1 MAGGPYRRDNMHN
14 QQAIGIDLGGTRV
27 KGVVVDTTGQI
38 LHQQYTNIE
47 NNNWKQAIETTVAK
61 LRVFVTGSPLIGIS
75 APGIP
80 SAQNNCIQFMPG
92 RLQGLEGMIWS
103 DVFGTPTWVANDAI
117 AAMAAEAKFG
127 TATGV
132 QHAIMLTLGTG
143 VGGAILI
150 DGKIYTGAFQ
160 KGGHLGHISLDH
172 AGEQDITGT
181 PGSLEDAVG
190 NCTIA
195 KRSEGRYQYT
205 HELLEDVVKGD
216 QRADAIW
223 DLSVRKLAIGIA
235 SLTNVLSPE
244 LVILGGGITE
254 AGALLFDRLA
264 AYMAQY
270 EWRAGGHSTRIVKA
284 MYGDMAGAIG
294 AAGFAMMKQDIRN

>member
-1 MAGGPYRRDNMHN
+1 MLN

-27 KGVVVDTTGQI
+27 KGVVVDTAGTI
-38 LHQQYTNIE
+38 LHQEYTLIE
-47 NNNWKQAIETTVAK
+47 NGQWKQAIETTVSK
-61 LRVFVTGSPLIGIS
+61 LRLSVAGSPLIGIS

-80 SAQNNCIQFMPG
+80 SAKNDCIQFMPG
-92 RLQGLEGMIWS
+92 RLQGLEGLIWS

-117 AAMAAEAKFG
+117 AAMAAEARFG
-127 TATGV
+127 TAIGV

-160 KGGHLGHISLDH
+160 KGGHLGHITLDH
-172 AGEQDITGT
+172 RGEQDITGT
-181 PGSLEDAVG
+181 PGSLEDAIG

-195 KRSEGRYQYT
+195 QRSGGKYQYT
-205 HELLEDVVKGD
+205 HELLEDVRKED
-216 QRADAIW
+216 PHAEAIW
-223 DLSVRKLAIGIA
+223 DLSVKKLAIGIA

-254 AGALLFDRLA
+254 AGALLFDRLEQ
-264 AYMAQY
+264 YMCTY
-270 EWRAGGHSTRIVKA
+270 EWRAGGHKTRIVKA

-294 AAGFAMMKQDIRN
+294 AAGFAMMKQDTQH

>member
-1 MAGGPYRRDNMHN
+1 MHN

-27 KGVVVDTTGQI
+27 KGVVVDATGQI

-117 AAMAAEAKFG
+117 AAMAAEARFG
-127 TATGV
+127 TAIGV

-181 PGSLEDAVG
+181 PGSLEDAIG

-205 HELLEDVVKGD
+205 HELLEDVRKGD
-216 QRADAIW
+216 QAAMAIW
-223 DLSVRKLAIGIA
+223 DLSVKKLAIGIA

-254 AGALLFDRLA
+254 AGELLFEPLMQ
-264 AYMAQY
+264 YMEQY
-270 EWRAGGHSTRIVKA
+270 EWRAGGHQARIVKA
-284 MYGDMAGAIG
+284 THGDMAGAIG